1 LFDQRSHHPQSVGDL
16 IGRAFRIYRA
26 QIPTFVH
33 ILLWPTVFV
42 TAGKV
47 ALQWGAASLLPT
59 NMKNLSMLVPGLVAI
74 GIGLLVWM
82 IGLWILT
89 LRQMAAVRLVN
100 GFDTSYEDAHK
111 YIKKHAWSILG
122 LVTLG
127 NVLFGGVALLWI
139 VEIIISA
146 VCIKQ
151 GAPLLLY
158 GGIFGVV
165 VGIAGILISLICFLL
180 IACMVLTIAACEEQP
195 LSALVS
201 RGFSLTVKDFGRSLL
216 FGVLLLATLSLL
228 SYPLSLPLVALSVF
242 EFFRHNMS
250 TETLTD
256 PAKMPLYVLVATQ
269 VWESLVNMMLWPIT
283 FISYGL
289 FYYDLRMRQEGLDV
303 LKNLESL
310 PLLERHST

>member
-1 LFDQRSHHPQSVGDL
+1 
-16 IGRAFRIYRA
+16 
-26 QIPTFVH
+26 
-33 ILLWPTVFV
+33 
-42 TAGKV
+42 
-47 ALQWGAASLLPT
+47 
-59 NMKNLSMLVPGLVAI
+59 MKNLSMLVPGLVAI